1 MFYFCRRGIN
11 SVEYARL
18 KAVGS
23 YRSVLELLNIPHAKL
38 IMDCVILL
46 SVTSCLNSALYTASR
61 MLYSLSRR
69 GDAPAVMGKINRSKT
84 PYVAVLLS
92 TGAAFLT
99 VVVNYYAPAKVF
111 KFLIDSSGAIALL
124 VYLVIAV
131 SQLRM
136 RKILRAEG
144 SEIRLRIWL
153 YPWLTRLVIGF
164 ITFVLVVM
172 LFRPAQQLE
181 VISTGLLAIGIIC
194 TVPIMARWKKLV
206 LWQKHPFIIR
216 ADHDQES
223 HHDHYVLDGYRWL
236 KNDIIRGNFQPDEK
250 LRMSLLTSRYAL
262 GVGPL
267 REALSQLVAERL
279 VTVVNQKG
287 YRVASMSEQELLDIF
302 DARANMEAML
312 VSLAIARGGD
322 EWEADVLAKAH
333 LLSKLEACDAS
344 EKMLDEWDLRHQ
356 AFHTAIVAGCGSHYL
371 LQMRERLFDLAARYR
386 FIWLRRTVLSVE
398 MLEDKHD
405 QHQTLTAAV
414 LARDTARASE
424 LMRQHL
430 LTPIPIIQQAMA
442 GN

>member
-1 MFYFCRRGIN
+1 MH
-11 SVEYARL
+11 L
-18 KAVGS
+18 
-23 YRSVLELLNIPHAKL
+23 
-38 IMDCVILL
+38 
-46 SVTSCLNSALYTASR
+46 ALGRY
-61 MLYSLSRR
+61 
-69 GDAPAVMGKINRSKT
+69 GK
-84 PYVAVLLS
+84 
-92 TGAAFLT
+92 
-99 VVVNYYAPAKVF
+99 
-111 KFLIDSSGAIALL
+111 
-124 VYLVIAV
+124 
-131 SQLRM
+131 
-136 RKILRAEG
+136 
-144 SEIRLRIWL
+144 
-153 YPWLTRLVIGF
+153 
-164 ITFVLVVM
+164 
-172 LFRPAQQLE
+172 LFRNWW
-181 VISTGLLAIGIIC
+181 
-194 TVPIMARWKKLV
+194 R
-206 LWQKHPFIIR
+206 
-216 ADHDQES
+216 
-223 HHDHYVLDGYRWL
+223 
-236 KNDIIRGNFQPDEK
+236 N
-250 LRMSLLTSRYAL
+250 
-262 GVGPL
+262 
-267 REALSQLVAERL
+267 L

-371 LQMRERLFDLAARYR
+371 LQMRERLFDLAAR
-386 FIWLRRTVLSVE
+386 VLSVE

>member
-1 MFYFCRRGIN
+1 MTI
-11 SVEYARL
+11 
-18 KAVGS
+18 
-23 YRSVLELLNIPHAKL
+23 
-38 IMDCVILL
+38 
-46 SVTSCLNSALYTASR
+46 TS
-61 MLYSLSRR
+61 
-69 GDAPAVMGKINRSKT
+69 
-84 PYVAVLLS
+84 
-92 TGAAFLT
+92 
-99 VVVNYYAPAKVF
+99 
-111 KFLIDSSGAIALL
+111 
-124 VYLVIAV
+124 
-131 SQLRM
+131 
-136 RKILRAEG
+136 
-144 SEIRLRIWL
+144 
-153 YPWLTRLVIGF
+153 
-164 ITFVLVVM
+164 
-172 LFRPAQQLE
+172 
-181 VISTGLLAIGIIC
+181 
-194 TVPIMARWKKLV
+194 
-206 LWQKHPFIIR
+206 
-216 ADHDQES
+216 
-223 HHDHYVLDGYRWL
+223 LDGYRWL

-333 LLSKLEACDAS
+333 LLSKLE
-344 EKMLDEWDLRHQ
+344 EWDLRHQ

>member
-1 MFYFCRRGIN
+1 MTI
-11 SVEYARL
+11 
-18 KAVGS
+18 
-23 YRSVLELLNIPHAKL
+23 
-38 IMDCVILL
+38 
-46 SVTSCLNSALYTASR
+46 TS
-61 MLYSLSRR
+61 
-69 GDAPAVMGKINRSKT
+69 
-84 PYVAVLLS
+84 
-92 TGAAFLT
+92 
-99 VVVNYYAPAKVF
+99 
-111 KFLIDSSGAIALL
+111 
-124 VYLVIAV
+124 
-131 SQLRM
+131 
-136 RKILRAEG
+136 
-144 SEIRLRIWL
+144 
-153 YPWLTRLVIGF
+153 
-164 ITFVLVVM
+164 
-172 LFRPAQQLE
+172 
-181 VISTGLLAIGIIC
+181 
-194 TVPIMARWKKLV
+194 
-206 LWQKHPFIIR
+206 
-216 ADHDQES
+216 
-223 HHDHYVLDGYRWL
+223 LDGYRWL

-279 VTVVNQKG
+279 VTVVN
-287 YRVASMSEQELLDIF
+287 
-302 DARANMEAML
+302 
-312 VSLAIARGGD
+312 LAIARGGD

-356 AFHTAIVAGCGSHYL
+356 AFHTAIVAGCGSYYL

-405 QHQTLTAAV
+405 QHQTLTATV